1 MVVRFLTLSLIM
13 MTRGTLHLA
22 VPLDACTGKPC
33 PILDLLAFNP
43 EFTTLVSLVKSAD
56 LVELL
61 AKVLVHLSYTSSFY
75 WLLVFGLTGNISVSS
90 I

>member
-1 MVVRFLTLSLIM
+1 MS
-13 MTRGTLHLA
+13 RGTLHLA

-61 AKVLVHLSYTSSFY
+61 AKVFFISSS
-75 WLLVFGLTGNISVSS
+75 LLDAIS
-90 I
+90 

>member
-1 MVVRFLTLSLIM
+1 MVVRFLNLTLTM
-13 MTRGTLHLA
+13 MARGTLHLA

-61 AKVLVHLSYTSSFY
+61 AKVLVHFSYTS
-75 WLLVFGLTGNISVSS
+75 
-90 I
+90 

>member
-1 MVVRFLTLSLIM
+1 MLI
-13 MTRGTLHLA
+13 RGTLHLA

-61 AKVLVHLSYTSSFY
+61 AKVLCHYPYNTSSS
-75 WLLVFGLTGNISVSS
+75 LLVEAIFRLLVLWLPLACN
-90 I
+90 